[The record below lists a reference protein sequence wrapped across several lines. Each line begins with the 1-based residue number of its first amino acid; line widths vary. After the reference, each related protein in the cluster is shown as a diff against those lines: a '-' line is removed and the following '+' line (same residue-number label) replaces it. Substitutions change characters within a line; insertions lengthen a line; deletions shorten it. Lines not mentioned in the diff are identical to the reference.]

1 MKNPWFHNLGE
12 ARGWI
17 QRQERAGL
25 VDETLTRANT
35 KYTFD
40 SYTSVDIK
48 VIVAEG
54 LLPEWLRTK
63 KDLYGLDTVN
73 YNFRVSLFGSG

>member
-17 QRQERAGL
+17 QRQLGP
-25 VDETLTRANT
+25 TRANT

-63 KDLYGLDTVN
+63 KDLYALDTVN